1 MISFSCWGRCYL
13 LLLNRVESLGTK
25 TRSPTPQQM
34 TKGNQMDFF
43 NTLPVELQKQA
54 IQGKMDD
61 LYDNWY
67 DAYISEGGNDL
78 PFYVEEQLIE
88 YLPEPIKELA
98 VMFYEK
104 QENANA

>member
-1 MISFSCWGRCYL
+1 
-13 LLLNRVESLGTK
+13 
-25 TRSPTPQQM
+25 M
-34 TKGNQMDFF
+34 TKGKHMEFF

-61 LYDNWY
+61 LYDNWH
-67 DAYISEGGNDL
+67 DAYISDGGDEL
-78 PFYVEEQLIE
+78 PNYVEEQLIH

-104 QENANA
+104 QENSNA

>member
-1 MISFSCWGRCYL
+1 
-13 LLLNRVESLGTK
+13 
-25 TRSPTPQQM
+25 
-34 TKGNQMDFF
+34 
-43 NTLPVELQKQA
+43 
-54 IQGKMDD
+54 MDD
-61 LYDNWY
+61 LYDNWH

>member
-1 MISFSCWGRCYL
+1 MIDFLVLDR
-13 LLLNRVESLGTK
+13 
-25 TRSPTPQQM
+25 QM

-61 LYDNWY
+61 LYDNWH

>member
-1 MISFSCWGRCYL
+1 
-13 LLLNRVESLGTK
+13 
-25 TRSPTPQQM
+25 
-34 TKGNQMDFF
+34 MDFF

-61 LYDNWY
+61 LYDNWH
-67 DAYISEGGNDL
+67 DSYISDGGDEL

-98 VMFYEK
+98 VMFYAK
-104 QENANA
+104 QGNTNA

>member
-1 MISFSCWGRCYL
+1 
-13 LLLNRVESLGTK
+13 
-25 TRSPTPQQM
+25 M
-34 TKGNQMDFF
+34 TKGKHMEFF

-61 LYDNWY
+61 LYDNWH
-67 DAYISEGGNDL
+67 DAYISEGGTDL

>member
-1 MISFSCWGRCYL
+1 
-13 LLLNRVESLGTK
+13 
-25 TRSPTPQQM
+25 M

-61 LYDNWY
+61 LYDSWH

>member
-1 MISFSCWGRCYL
+1 
-13 LLLNRVESLGTK
+13 
-25 TRSPTPQQM
+25 
-34 TKGNQMDFF
+34 
-43 NTLPVELQKQA
+43 
-54 IQGKMDD
+54 MDD
-61 LYDNWY
+61 LYDNWH
-67 DAYISEGGNDL
+67 DAYISEGGTDL